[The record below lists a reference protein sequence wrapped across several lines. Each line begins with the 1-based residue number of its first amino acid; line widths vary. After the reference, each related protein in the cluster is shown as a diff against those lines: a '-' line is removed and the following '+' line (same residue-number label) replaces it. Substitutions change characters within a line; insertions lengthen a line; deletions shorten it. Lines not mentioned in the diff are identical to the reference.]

1 MPPATD
7 QTPKPSLRVKREDVA
22 PPTGWHCFVSET
34 GQRFEALIF
43 SALVDA
49 VAHHLSTRGL
59 DPAEAAQRIHTT
71 TAKVLV
77 AKGHAALVDLPE
89 PPARPVEVVNRTV
102 AQYASGA
109 KAKMLKWWA
118 ESPIKG
124 LLHGRFERGESVF
137 VDQAEADRRALVCAT
152 CPKNVIPT
160 GKGWLRAWTDDKMLE
175 CVMDQRTAYHN
186 QLGVCGACSCELRA
200 AVWWPADILRAVTP
214 KKDIPKFPPAADCWK
229 REILQP

>member
-1 MPPATD
+1 MPPATE
-7 QTPKPSLRVKREDVA
+7 QQPKPSLRVKREDEA
-22 PPTGWHCFVSET
+22 PPTGWHCFVAET
-34 GQRFEALIF
+34 GQRFEGLIF
-43 SALVDA
+43 SALCKV
-49 VAHHLSTRGL
+49 VADHLASRGL
-59 DPAEAAQRIHTT
+59 DAAGAAQMVHVT

-77 AKGHAALVDLPE
+77 AKGHSALVEMPS
-89 PPARPVEVVNRTV
+89 RPVETVPRTV

-109 KAKMLKWWA
+109 KAAMLKWWA
-118 ESPIKG
+118 ESPLKG
-124 LLHGRFERGESVF
+124 LLNGRFERGESVF

-160 GKGWLRAWTDDKMLE
+160 GKGWLRAWSDDKMLE
-175 CVMDQRTAYHN
+175 CVMDQRTAYHD